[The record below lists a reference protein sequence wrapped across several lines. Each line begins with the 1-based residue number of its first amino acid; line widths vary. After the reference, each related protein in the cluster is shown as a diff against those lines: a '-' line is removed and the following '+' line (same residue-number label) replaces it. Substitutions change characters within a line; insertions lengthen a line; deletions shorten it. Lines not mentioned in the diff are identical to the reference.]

1 MFNVIGKAKSYEV
14 DTNLDVY
21 GSVIYKGELYAI
33 DYYLD
38 NEVIHLENI
47 CDWLNERYNDYEAE
61 MINDD
66 ADFIEYIVQKY
77 DIEVYKK

>member
-1 MFNVIGKAKSYEV
+1 VIGKAKSYEV

>member
-1 MFNVIGKAKSYEV
+1 MIGKAKIYEV
-14 DTNLDVY
+14 DTNIDVY
-21 GSVIYKGELYAI
+21 GSAIYKGELYAI

>member
-1 MFNVIGKAKSYEV
+1 MIGKAKSYEV
-14 DTNLDVY
+14 DTNVDVY
-21 GSVIYKGELYAI
+21 GSKIYKGELYAI

-47 CDWLNERYNDYEAE
+47 CDWLNEKYNDYEAE

>member
-1 MFNVIGKAKSYEV
+1 MIGYSKHYELEV
-14 DTNLDVY
+14 GIDFY
-21 GSVIYKGELYAI
+21 GSNIHKGELYAI
-33 DYYLD
+33 DYYYGVG
-38 NEVIHLENI
+38 EVIHLENI
-47 CDWLNERYNDYEAE
+47 CDWLNEKYDDYEAE